1 MKRIDISINST
12 IPSLANWLNPN
23 YEGPISE
30 FDYNELNEDV
40 NLPINWLE
48 DFPNFNYKLTPLVKL
63 LTTTLS
69 KNNTKSVSIVLQANA
84 EFVDSTWIDFYNIF
98 EDYLP
103 TFPIKKKVLDKNG
116 EEKVTRKPTLTKY
129 MRITSGKVL
138 KSFHLNCTNST
149 ISALNHYIK
158 TKFAYAWEWIA
169 VPANSLKNIII
180 PSKSDDA
187 FDDSQTLTGVYH
199 GIDMDDDFTNINNI
213 RSLNLEVNLFTISN
227 TNTVHLISSIVC
239 MSKILSKDG
248 AAIIQIKFTAE
259 NATNLINCILL
270 LTSIFKKVEFIQL
283 HDTYL
288 YCREFKGL
296 SKIYLERL
304 IKILTYVRSIPKTEV
319 LPNIFLKSEIPTALI
334 AKMSLIFSQL
344 TSNPVIPV
352 VHELKPYHKIFKYD

>member
-12 IPSLANWLNPN
+12 IPSLSNWLNPN

-30 FDYNELNEDV
+30 FDYNELDANV
-40 NLPINWLE
+40 NLPNNCLE
-48 DFPNFNYKLTPLVKL
+48 DFPIFNYKLTPLVKL

-69 KNNTKSVSIVLQANA
+69 KSTGNISITLPGANA

-103 TFPIKKKVLDKNG
+103 TFSIKKNTPKKTDD
-116 EEKVTRKPTLTKY
+116 KVTRKPTLTKY

-149 ISALNHYIK
+149 ISALNHYIR
-158 TKFAYAWEWIA
+158 TKFAYAWEWTA

-187 FDDSQTLTGVYH
+187 FDDNQTITGVYH

-213 RSLNLEVNLFTISN
+213 RSLDFEVNLFTTSQASPIQ
-227 TNTVHLISSIVC
+227 LISSIVC
-239 MSKILSKDG
+239 MSKMLSKDG
-248 AAIIQIKFTAE
+248 TAILQIQFTAD
-259 NATNLINCILL
+259 NATIMINCILL
-270 LTSIFKKVEFIQL
+270 LTSIFKKVEFVQL

-304 IKILTYVRSIPKTEV
+304 IKILTYVRGISNT
-319 LPNIFLKSEIPTALI
+319 LPNLFIKSEISTALI

-344 TSNPVIPV
+344 TANPIIPT
-352 VHELKPYHKIFKYD
+352 VHELKPYHRIFKYD

>member
-12 IPSLANWLNPN
+12 IPSLSNWLNPN

-30 FDYNELNEDV
+30 FDFNELDADV
-40 NLPINWLE
+40 NLPSNSLE

-69 KNNTKSVSIVLQANA
+69 KNNPKNISIALPESNA

-103 TFPIKKKVLDKNG
+103 TFSIKKTPKKIDDKVA
-116 EEKVTRKPTLTKY
+116 RKPTLTKY

-149 ISALNHYIK
+149 ISALNHYIR
-158 TKFAYAWEWIA
+158 TKFAYAWEWTA
-169 VPANSLKNIII
+169 VPYNSLKNIII

-187 FDDSQTLTGVYH
+187 FDDNHTITGVYH

-213 RSLNLEVNLFTISN
+213 RSLNFEVNLFTTSQASPIN
-227 TNTVHLISSIVC
+227 LISSIVC

-248 AAIIQIKFTAE
+248 TAIIQLQFTAE
-259 NATNLINCILL
+259 NATIMVNCILL
-270 LTSIFKKVEFIQL
+270 LTSIFKKVEFVQL

-304 IKILTYVRSIPKTEV
+304 IKILTYLRGCSNT
-319 LPNIFLKSEIPTALI
+319 LPNIFIKSEIPIALI
-334 AKMSLIFSQL
+334 AKMSLIFSQI
-344 TSNPVIPV
+344 SANPIIPT
-352 VHELKPYHKIFKYD
+352 VHELKPYHRIFKYD